1 MSKAYFRRD
10 LPRLSSKAL
19 LSFSLVHIFGQ
30 ISQKTSLM
38 PKQNNYL
45 GMETIIADLNS
56 KIPLWLK
63 QFKIAGISLAVIQ
76 NKDLLWYSSFG
87 FASYPSQQPINDS
100 SIFAAASLSKP
111 LFAYGVMKLV
121 ERGRLN
127 LDTPLTEYTAHPY
140 IKDARLKQITARRV
154 LSHTTGFPNWSGD
167 VPVWIENTPGTK
179 FGYSGEGYLYLQ
191 KVIEEITEQT
201 FASYIYEQL
210 LSPLGMKNSS
220 YIWQPA
226 YQNLATTGH
235 DRNLHSIPMARPTAG
250 SAAGSLRTTAQEY
263 AQFMIAM
270 MQSGTVT
277 SHLLTKS
284 SLEEIL
290 RSQIQLNYYL
300 DWGLGWGLEYSNNQ
314 KYFWHWGDA
323 QTYKS
328 FAIAS
333 PTLGTGV
340 VILTNSQNGL
350 KICPAIVSAV
360 MSGDRHSLDF
370 EMIEY

>member
-1 MSKAYFRRD
+1 MESVIAN
-10 LPRLSSKAL
+10 L
-19 LSFSLVHIFGQ
+19 
-30 ISQKTSLM
+30 
-38 PKQNNYL
+38 NNQ
-45 GMETIIADLNS
+45 
-56 KIPLWLK
+56 IPLWLK
-63 QFKIAGISLAVIQ
+63 QFKIAGLSLAIIQ
-76 NKDLLWYSSFG
+76 NKKLLWCRSFG
-87 FASYPSQQPINDS
+87 FASYPSQQLNDS

-127 LDTPLTEYTAHPY
+127 LDTPLTEYTATPY
-140 IKDARLKQITARRV
+140 INDARLKLITARRV

-167 VPVWIENTPGTK
+167 TPVWIENTPGTK
-179 FGYSGEGYLYLQ
+179 FGYSSEGYLYLQ

-201 FASYIYEQL
+201 FASYIDEQL
-210 LSPLGMKNSS
+210 LTPLGMNNSS
-220 YIWQPA
+220 YIWQPP

-235 DRNLHSIPMARPTAG
+235 DRNLHPFPMARPTEG

-270 MQSGTVT
+270 MQSGTVA
-277 SHLLTKS
+277 SHLLTES

-300 DWGLGWGLEYSNNQ
+300 DWGLGWGLEYSNKQ

-323 QTYKS
+323 QTYKT

-333 PTLGTGV
+333 RELGTGV

-350 KICPAIVSAV
+350 KVCPAIVSAV
-360 MSGDRHSLDF
+360 MSGDCHALNF